1 MTRTLAPTKV
11 RATSAVLHGV
21 HPLRGYPV
29 TWHLTPLGVQ
39 ALDRYGSEVHARTAG
54 VADFLVERADGH
66 IEDPLVWDLAEKET
80 VIMTA
85 HEMCDLVRRAS
96 GRVA

>member
-29 TWHLTPLGVQ
+29 TWHLTPLGMQ
-39 ALDRYGSEVHARTAG
+39 AVDRHRTEALAHTTG
-54 VADFLVERADGH
+54 MADFLVERADGH